1 MIGVDMTEEQLAVA
15 RRHQD
20 WHAERFGHANTDFR
34 HGYIEDLAGAGI
46 PDASV
51 DVVVSNCV
59 VNLSPDKPRVLSEI
73 FRVLK
78 PGGELYFSDIFSD
91 RRLPASLL
99 DDPVLVG
106 ECLAGA
112 LYTEDFRRA
121 LESAGCPDARTV
133 AASPV
138 TISDPD
144 IERKIGFAAFTS
156 RTIRAFKLPLE
167 DRCEDYGQ
175 VAVYHG
181 TIAEHP
187 RAFDLDD
194 HHRFHTA
201 NRRSSAATPPTCLPP
216 PATPPTSPSPVTRA
230 STSACS
236 PAPPQREQ
244 PRRARAP
251 RPAAA
256 DHPDRGRAGAAR
268 GLTGWGPAGVN
279 RWAGPGRR
287 RAEVLSEAP
296 YPGRREGRGRPLG
309 TVPERRL
316 DQPQKLQTAAAGPA
330 AGDVSSHLHT
340 VRTGELPVGVRLHLA
355 AQPHMPDLLPALG
368 PHSPWPGNALLF
380 HAAETPPVVRGIP
393 ACAGLLARPCGPQR
407 PRSGAQTTRRRK
419 KMECGS
425 R

>member
-1 MIGVDMTEEQLAVA
+1 MATTDVSTDQQAAEASVAQSVRDYYGKVLASSADLKTTACCTDVAPPPHIAAALAEVHDEVMERFYGCGSPIPPALEGATVLDLGSGSGRDVYVLSQLVGPTGRVIGVDMTEEQLAVA

-34 HGYIEDLAGAGI
+34 HGYIEGLAGAGI

-121 LESAGCPDARTV
+121 LERVGCPDARTL

-144 IERKIGFAAFTS
+144 IEVKIGFATFTS

-187 RAFDLDD
+187 HAFDLDD
-194 HHRFHTA
+194 HHRLHTGKPA
-201 NRRSSAATPPTCLPP
+201 LVCGNTADMLAATRYAAHFTVTGDKSQHFGLFPCT
-216 PATPPTSPSPVTRA
+216 PA
-230 STSACS
+230 
-236 PAPPQREQ
+236 EG
-244 PRRARAP
+244 
-251 RPAAA
+251 AAA
-256 DHPDRGRAGAAR
+256 PGLGAA
-268 GLTGWGPAGVN
+268 
-279 RWAGPGRR
+279 PG
-287 RAEVLSEAP
+287 
-296 YPGRREGRGRPLG
+296 
-309 TVPERRL
+309 
-316 DQPQKLQTAAAGPA
+316 
-330 AGDVSSHLHT
+330 
-340 VRTGELPVGVRLHLA
+340 
-355 AQPHMPDLLPALG
+355 
-368 PHSPWPGNALLF
+368 
-380 HAAETPPVVRGIP
+380 
-393 ACAGLLARPCGPQR
+393 CC
-407 PRSGAQTTRRRK
+407 
-419 KMECGS
+419 
-425 R
+425 